1 MAFKHPE
8 FGKLQDALKEAGV
21 VTGSARGF
29 WGGVTPDDD
38 IVVTAWLD
46 QHEGE
51 GRVPIHQPR
60 TRHGGLLDMW
70 EMGRI
75 APNVTVRLIVLR
87 AHPTKRDARGAH
99 IYQAAGL
106 TAGRWKI
113 TKLYEDSDGKHAMVE
128 PVRADQAA

>member
-1 MAFKHPE
+1 MAFKHPV
-8 FGKLQDALKEAGV
+8 FGKLQDALNEAGV

-38 IVVTAWLD
+38 IVVTAWLNEVRGD
-46 QHEGE
+46 
-51 GRVPIHQPR
+51 RCRIHKPR

-75 APNVTVRLIVLR
+75 AQNVTVRLILLR
-87 AHPTKRDARGAH
+87 SKGYDSKGDH

-113 TKLYEDSDGKHAMVE
+113 ISVDDDGEHATVE